1 MGTLIGLLLVL
12 WAFSWW
18 RSNWKHRQ
26 LAEALNLGHNLPACC
41 HQCLGYHFNGNI
53 CVGSFSGLNFYT
65 FFSMFVF
72 LSMLVLGMSEHAIGN
87 YVLAGPRTPYW
98 GCKRGCDGNYASRI
112 KCRCGAAAPTTI
124 MQKANRN
131 APTDAPK
138 LTEHSNSFIFN
149 LFQSTWT
156 TKTRTGGPRKESS
169 F

>member
-1 MGTLIGLLLVL
+1 M
-12 WAFSWW
+12 S
-18 RSNWKHRQ
+18 
-26 LAEALNLGHNLPACC
+26 CC
-41 HQCLGYHFNGNI
+41 
-53 CVGSFSGLNFYT
+53 
-65 FFSMFVF
+65 SMFVF

-156 TKTRTGGPRKESS
+156 TKTRTGGARKESS
-169 F
+169 FRRLFFGGSTGAGGHFGGLCAQKMTTDPI